1 MAKPP
6 IRVSVNKAKLHQI
19 NIRFGLMNEAALDAA
34 KESYKEITTGIKET
48 SQMLV
53 PRKTGALHASAYRR
67 VTRRAKDIHAEVGYD
82 RSGELGYA
90 WIRHQ
95 EPAKT
100 YTTPNTTHQ
109 YLLLAFNQY
118 EDIVDNVVMATYQ
131 KRLKKIGFKEAMTG
145 GFVRG
150 ML

>member
-1 MAKPP
+1 MANPISIKPE
-6 IRVSVNKAKLHQI
+6 RVRLNQTVVRI
-19 NIRFGLMNEAALDAA
+19 GLMKEAALDAA
-34 KESYKEITTGIKET
+34 HDAFTEITKGIKET

-53 PRKTGALHASAYRR
+53 PRKTGALQKSAYRR
-67 VTRRAKDIHAEVGYD
+67 VDRRGNDINAEVGYD

>member
-67 VTRRAKDIHAEVGYD
+67 IARRAKDIHAEVGYD
-82 RSGELGYA
+82 KSGELGYA

-95 EPAKT
+95 EPAKK
-100 YTTPNTTHQ
+100 YTSPNTTHQ
-109 YLLLAFNQY
+109 YLILAFNQY
-118 EDIVDNVVMATYQ
+118 EDLVVDIVRVTFR
-131 KRLKKIGFKEAMTG
+131 KRLRKLGFKETTTG
-145 GFVRG
+145 GFVSG